1 MPQQRLNDLRQNF
14 IYFKK
19 LLKVFTLKRYRSIEI
34 LVFWSKHHLTRFQFL
49 VLSGILVGF
58 TGGVAGIL
66 LKTAVHYIHLLVS
79 QDKPISQQV
88 GILFFFPILGI
99 ILTIFVGRKLYK
111 HKEDIKLEQ
120 IQIDIAQNG
129 SNIDKKEMSSQMVQ
143 SAITVGFGGSAG
155 LESPMAITG
164 AAIGSNFAQR
174 YRLGYK
180 EKTLLLAGAAS
191 AGIASA
197 FNAPIAGIMF
207 SFELLLTGIVFSDFI
222 PLVIASMCGSLL
234 TRVVLSDEI
243 LFNLNDRDLFD
254 YKNIFYYILLGI
266 CAGFYARYYILASGK
281 VKRIL
286 DKLPT
291 GSFAKAIFGGLI
303 LALLCVVFPP
313 LFGEGYV
320 NIKFLHEGN
329 LHLLIHPNII
339 NYFDAPKLTLL
350 GMIGLSTLF
359 KPIATSVTLNSGGVG
374 GNFAPSL
381 IAGGLLGFTLGYSLT
396 LIGLDNVPITN
407 MMLVG
412 MAGALSGILYAPLTG
427 IFLIAEASSA
437 YDLLIPLMLVS
448 VTSFLINKYYSPIN
462 PTLTK
467 LAAEGKVF
475 TTRHDQNILSQI
487 DPQECLDDN
496 DITIRHDKTLWEA
509 SEYFKTSDKLIIAVI
524 DSENTFWGLVN
535 KEQMISLYKSNV
547 PWQNK
552 RVEEIALQPSNL
564 IYMEDTMPVI
574 MAKFEEADS
583 WHLPLVDK
591 NHRYMGFVS
600 RFKILKCY
608 RDLLKDLS

>member
-1 MPQQRLNDLRQNF
+1 MLKNRLKDLYSNF
-14 IYFKK
+14 NYFKRV
-19 LLKVFTLKRYRSIEI
+19 LRLFTLKRYRSIEVLI
-34 LVFWSKHHLTRFQFL
+34 FWSKRRLSRFQFL

-66 LKTAVHYIHLLVS
+66 LKTAVHYMHQLVS
-79 QDKPISQQV
+79 SDKPISQQI
-88 GILFFFPILGI
+88 GILFFFPLLGI
-99 ILTIFVGRKLYK
+99 FLTLFVGRKFYK

-120 IQIDIAQNG
+120 VQIDIAQNG
-129 SNIDKKEMSSQMVQ
+129 SNIDKKEMHSQMVQ

-164 AAIGSNFAQR
+164 AAIGSNFAKR
-174 YRLGYK
+174 YHLGYK

-243 LFNLNDRDLFD
+243 LFNLNNRELFD
-254 YKNIFYYILLGI
+254 YKNIFYYLLLGI
-266 CAGFYARYYILASGK
+266 AAGFYARYYILISEK
-281 VKRIL
+281 IKRFL
-286 DKLPT
+286 SKMRT
-291 GSFAKAIFGGLI
+291 GSSIRALIGGLI
-303 LALLCVVFPP
+303 LSILCVIFPP
-313 LFGEGYV
+313 LFGEGYI
-320 NIKFLHEGN
+320 NIKFLHEGD
-329 LHLLIHPNII
+329 LHLLIHPTII
-339 NYFDAPKLTLL
+339 SYFNLPQLAFLV
-350 GMIGLSTLF
+350 MIALSTLF
-359 KPIATSVTLNSGGVG
+359 KPIATSVTLNAGGVG

-381 IAGGLLGFTLGYSLT
+381 IAGGLLGFTLGY
-396 LIGLDNVPITN
+396 GLLLLGFKNAPITN

-427 IFLIAEASSA
+427 IFLIAEASSG

-487 DPQECLDDN
+487 NLMDCLDNN
-496 DITIRHDKTLWEA
+496 DLAVHHHRELWEI
-509 SEYFKTSDKLIIAVI
+509 SDYFRNSDKLVIAII
-524 DSENTFWGLVN
+524 DHENTFWGLIT
-535 KEQMISLYKSNV
+535 KEQMITFYQSETNWKVKLA
-547 PWQNK
+547 
-552 RVEEIALQPSNL
+552 EEIALQPSNL
-564 IYMEDTMPVI
+564 IYTEDSMPII
-574 MAKFEEADS
+574 MQKFEESDS
-583 WHLPLVDK
+583 WYLPLIDK
-591 NHRYMGFVS
+591 DHKYIGFVS
-600 RFKILKCY
+600 RFKVLNNY
-608 RDLLKDLS
+608 RELLKDLS